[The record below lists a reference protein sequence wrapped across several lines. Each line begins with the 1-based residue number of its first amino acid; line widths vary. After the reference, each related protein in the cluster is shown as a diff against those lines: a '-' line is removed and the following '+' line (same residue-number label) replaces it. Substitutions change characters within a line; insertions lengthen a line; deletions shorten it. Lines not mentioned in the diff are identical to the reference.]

1 MSCHHKGGFGES
13 AKTPCRRRQERTA
26 PNRRR
31 ITMRLRTLTAVLLG
45 AALLATGQVNA
56 QQPAAPPN
64 LDAIPEKMPFNNAY
78 GVPISLQHAHGKSFT
93 NSTGSRSRRATFDRS
108 TTSAPPIR
116 LTWS

>member
-1 MSCHHKGGFGES
+1 M
-13 AKTPCRRRQERTA
+13 
-26 PNRRR
+26 
-31 ITMRLRTLTAVLLG
+31 
-45 AALLATGQVNA
+45 NA

-108 TTSAPPIR
+108 TTICPTDPIDVVIGGDAGLLVVPMRWQLIPPWWKKSLDELR
-116 LTWS
+116 GLG